1 VRLFV
6 SVDFP
11 ELADEIAEAQSLFEE
26 ASGLRLTDPGQ
37 AHVTLKFL
45 GETDESR
52 ESAVREAVGTAVAES
67 GVDPFEA
74 RLGGLGAFPSED
86 YISVVWIGVD
96 DGGAMARL
104 HEPIESHAT
113 VLGFEPADHEFTPH
127 VTIARLDHAGGKDHV
142 QSVLRTRDP
151 TVGTTTVSEVR
162 LTASTLTDDGPD
174 YETVDRFP
182 L

>member
-1 VRLFV
+1 MRLFV
-6 SVDFP
+6 SVDLP
-11 ELADEIAEAQSLFEE
+11 DLAGGIADAQGLFGDVP
-26 ASGLRLTDPGQ
+26 GLRFTDPAG

-52 ESAVREAVGTAVAES
+52 LSAVREAVGSAVAES

-86 YISVVWIGVD
+86 YITVVWVGVD
-96 DGGAMARL
+96 DDGSMATL
-104 HEPIESHAT
+104 HDHLEANTTE
-113 VLGFEPADHEFTPH
+113 LGFDSEDHDFTPH
-127 VTIARLDHAGGKDHV
+127 VTIARMDHAGGKAAV

-162 LTASTLTDDGPD
+162 LTESMLTDDGPV
-174 YETVDRFP
+174 YETVDRYP